1 MSADVL
7 VDDSESVMRV
17 ILRRHPIEGL
27 IVAKQVQSEAD
38 RIAAEELEK
47 NRIATKGRATPTRKE
62 REAARKR
69 PLVGGKTP
77 EARALSKDQQRAQ
90 RERARVGM
98 ANGEEKYLPMRDR
111 GPQKRFIRDVV
122 DSRWGFAELTIPILA
137 LLVIIGYFDAALSAY
152 VTYGLW
158 VLILLILIDVVALH
172 FRLRKLLA
180 AKFGADRVEKHG
192 MYHATRSIQLRVMRL
207 PKPQVKRGEH
217 PS

>member
-1 MSADVL
+1 MSADEL
-7 VDDSESVMRV
+7 VGDSESVMRV

-47 NRIATKGRATPTRKE
+47 NRVAAKGHATPTRKE

-77 EARALSKDQQRAQ
+77 EARALSKEQQRTQ

-98 ANGEEKYLPMRDR
+98 ANGEEKYLPIRDR

-122 DSRWGFAELTIPILA
+122 DSRWGFAELTIPILI
-137 LLVIIGYFDAALSAY
+137 LLVVVGYFDAGLSAY

-158 VLILLILIDVVALH
+158 VLVLLVLIDVIVLH
-172 FRLRKLLA
+172 FRLNKLLA
-180 AKFGADRVEKHG
+180 AKFGADRVEKRG
-192 MYHATRSIQLRVMRL
+192 LYHATRSIQLRVMRL
-207 PKPQVKRGEH
+207 PKPQVKRGQY